1 MKRKKFLHTNFVKFL
16 VEKYKEELQEIPDE
30 AQEEIE
36 NEEDL
41 IDEVQ
46 PQVQAQAQ
54 EEQDKETQN
63 EDEDDFDKLVR
74 EYNELQKKYTTRK
87 NGRIHNKRK

>member
-16 VEKYKEELQEIPDE
+16 TEKYKEELQEIQDE
-30 AQEEIE
+30 AQDEIE
-36 NEEDL
+36 NDEDL

-46 PQVQAQAQ
+46 PQVQAQ
-54 EEQDKETQN
+54 EEQEDETQN

-74 EYNELQKKYTTRK
+74 EYNELEKKYNKKK
-87 NGRIHNKRK
+87 NDRIHNKRK

>member
-1 MKRKKFLHTNFVKFL
+1 MKFL
-16 VEKYKEELQEIPDE
+16 VEKYKEELQEIQD
-30 AQEEIE
+30 E
-36 NEEDL
+36 NENDEDL

-54 EEQDKETQN
+54 EEQEDETQN

-87 NGRIHNKRK
+87 NDRIHNKRK

>member
-16 VEKYKEELQEIPDE
+16 VEKYKEELQDIQD
-30 AQEEIE
+30 EIE
-36 NEEDL
+36 NDEDL

-54 EEQDKETQN
+54 QEPEEETQD
-63 EDEDDFDKLVR
+63 EDEDDFDTLVR
-74 EYNELQKKYTTRK
+74 EYNELERKYNKRK

>member
-16 VEKYKEELQEIPDE
+16 VEKYKEELQEIQD
-30 AQEEIE
+30 EIE
-36 NEEDL
+36 NDEDL

-54 EEQDKETQN
+54 QEPEEEIQ
-63 EDEDDFDKLVR
+63 DEDDFDTLVK
-74 EYNELQKKYTTRK
+74 EYNELEKKYNKRK
-87 NGRIHNKRK
+87 NGRIYNKK

>member
-1 MKRKKFLHTNFVKFL
+1 MKRRKFLHTNFVKFL
-16 VEKYKEELQEIPDE
+16 VEKYKEELQDIPDE

-36 NEEDL
+36 NEDDL

-46 PQVQAQAQ
+46 PQAQ
-54 EEQDKETQN
+54 EEQEDEIQN